1 MTVLQLTP
9 AQRLPALLLAVTALW
24 ALIFTVAGF
33 TGLAGRYRLH
43 PDDPSRVPEVP
54 ALDLSRARSPLQLVE
69 AYAVIG
75 ERPLF
80 NPDRHPL
87 PPVTDPKDATA
98 DEEVVPDEAS
108 PLDVAVTSVIMT
120 PTMKLV
126 IVTDNRSGKS
136 QSLRVGEALEG
147 EQSGWH
153 LQELEA
159 RKAVFAGPGGTSSVD
174 LRVFDGA
181 GGQAPVP
188 AMASGAA
195 GKAPA
200 AAAAVPTNPSLQPA
214 AEAPTAEQAKIE
226 AMTPEQRSEMI
237 RRRIEERRRQMRE
250 EAERINN
257 SQDKTR

>member
-1 MTVLQLTP
+1 MTGLQLTP

-24 ALIFTVAGF
+24 ALIFAIAGF

-87 PPVTDPKDATA
+87 PPVADPKEGAA
-98 DEEVVPDEAS
+98 GEEVAPEEVS

-136 QSLRVGEALEG
+136 QSVRLGETLEG
-147 EQSGWH
+147 EQSGWR
-153 LQELEA
+153 LEELEP
-159 RKAVFAGPGGTSSVD
+159 RKAVFSGPDGSSSVD

-188 AMASGAA
+188 ST
-195 GKAPA
+195 APA
-200 AAAAVPTNPSLQPA
+200 AAGTPPVPTNPSLQPDA
-214 AEAPTAEQAKIE
+214 AAPTAEQAKIE

-257 SQDKTR
+257 NQDKNR

>member
-1 MTVLQLTP
+1 MTGLQLTP

-24 ALIFTVAGF
+24 ALIFAIAGF
-33 TGLAGRYRLH
+33 SGLAGRYRLH

-80 NPDRHPL
+80 NPDRQPL
-87 PPVTDPKDATA
+87 PPATDPKEATA
-98 DEEVVPDEAS
+98 GEAVAPEESS

-136 QSLRVGEALEG
+136 QSVRLGETLEG
-147 EQSGWH
+147 EQSGWR
-153 LQELEA
+153 LEELEA
-159 RKAVFAGPGGTSSVD
+159 RKAVFSGPGGNSSVD

-188 AMASGAA
+188 ST
-195 GKAPA
+195 APA
-200 AAAAVPTNPSLQPA
+200 AAGTPPVPTNPSLQPG

-257 SQDKTR
+257 NQDKNR

>member
-1 MTVLQLTP
+1 MTGLQLTP
-9 AQRLPALLLAVTALW
+9 AQRLPVLLLAVTALW
-24 ALIFTVAGF
+24 ALIFAVAGF

-43 PDDPSRVPEVP
+43 PDDPARVPEVP

-69 AYAVIG
+69 AYAGIG

-80 NPDRHPL
+80 NPDRRPL
-87 PPVTDPKDATA
+87 PPAIDPKDATA
-98 DEEVVPDEAS
+98 DEDAAPDEAS
-108 PLDVAVTSVIMT
+108 PLDIAVTSVILT
-120 PTMKLV
+120 PTMKLA

-136 QSLRVGEALEG
+136 QLVRVGEALEG

-153 LQELEA
+153 LQELEP
-159 RKAVFAGPGGTSSVD
+159 RKAVFAGPGGSSSVD

-181 GGQAPVP
+181 GGQAPAA
-188 AMASGAA
+188 AMAAGAA
-195 GKAPA
+195 GQAPVA
-200 AAAAVPTNPSLQPA
+200 PTPTNPSLQPA
-214 AEAPTAEQAKIE
+214 AAAATAEQAKIE

-257 SQDKTR
+257 SQDKNR